1 MVIVM
6 SKKTIFSGIQPS
18 GELSV
23 GNYIGSL
30 RNWVGLQ
37 KDYNCIYCVVNEHAI
52 TVRQDPKELLDRSYN
67 TLAIFLA
74 AGVDPKEST
83 IFLQSHV
90 PAHCQLS
97 WVLNCYTQIG
107 ELGRMTQFK
116 DKSKRYGG
124 ENVSA
129 GLFDYPVLM
138 AADIL
143 LYQAHLVPVGDD
155 QKQHIEMTRDI
166 ATRFNN
172 LYGETFIL
180 PEGYFPKA
188 GARVMSLQEP
198 TKKMSKS
205 DDNPN
210 NVIRILEEPKSI
222 LKKLKRAVTDSDNP
236 PVIAYDW
243 ENKPGV
249 SNLLELLSAA
259 TNRSVEDLV
268 ESYKGQ
274 MYGTFKTQVGEAVV
288 EMLKPIQE
296 NYKALRADEGY
307 LNEVFAQ
314 GAKQASEIAQKTLDD
329 VYTKVGFALPVA
341 RA

>member
-1 MVIVM
+1 MTRQ
-6 SKKTIFSGIQPS
+6 TIFSGIQPS

-37 KDYNCIYCVVNEHAI
+37 NDYNCIYCVVNEHAI
-52 TVRQDPKELLDRSYN
+52 TVRQDPKQLLQRSYD

-74 AGVDPKEST
+74 AGVDPEKST

-97 WVLNCYTQIG
+97 WVLNCYTQVG
-107 ELGRMTQFK
+107 ELTRMTQYK
-116 DKSKRYGG
+116 DKSKRYAD
-124 ENVSA
+124 NVTA

-143 LYQAHLVPVGDD
+143 LYQANLVPVGDD
-155 QKQHIEMTRDI
+155 QKQHIEITRDI

-172 LYGETFIL
+172 IYGETFVL

-188 GARVMSLQEP
+188 GARVMSLQDP
-198 TKKMSKS
+198 LKKMSKS

-210 NVIRILEEPKSI
+210 NVIRILEDPKSI

-243 ENKPGV
+243 EKKPGV
-249 SNLLELLSAA
+249 SNLLELLSAS
-259 TNRSVEDLV
+259 TNKSVEELV
-268 ESYKGQ
+268 EHYKGQ
-274 MYGTFKTQVGEAVV
+274 MYGTFKSEVGEAVV
-288 EMLKPIQE
+288 EMLRPIQE
-296 NYKALRADEGY
+296 EYQRLRADEGY
-307 LNEVFAQ
+307 LNEVFAK
-314 GAKQASEIAQKTLDD
+314 GAVNASAVAQKTLDD
-329 VYTKVGFALPVA
+329 VYRKVGFALPL
-341 RA
+341 

>member
-1 MVIVM
+1 
-6 SKKTIFSGIQPS
+6 
-18 GELSV
+18 
-23 GNYIGSL
+23 
-30 RNWVGLQ
+30 
-37 KDYNCIYCVVNEHAI
+37 
-52 TVRQDPKELLDRSYN
+52 
-67 TLAIFLA
+67 
-74 AGVDPKEST
+74 
-83 IFLQSHV
+83 
-90 PAHCQLS
+90 
-97 WVLNCYTQIG
+97 
-107 ELGRMTQFK
+107 
-116 DKSKRYGG
+116 
-124 ENVSA
+124 
-129 GLFDYPVLM
+129 
-138 AADIL
+138 
-143 LYQAHLVPVGDD
+143 
-155 QKQHIEMTRDI
+155 MTRDI